1 MPSYCFDMKV
11 YWKKKCCIMIIH
23 LNHVIIDIGDIYDM
37 NKCLEA
43 NQP

>member
-1 MPSYCFDMKV
+1 
-11 YWKKKCCIMIIH
+11 MIIH